1 MVSRSPYQLSTIRW
15 PNVVITFDFG
25 LTSDSCPGVADLQ
38 SAGGPAPTRAPGR
51 FWFSVVGEERPRAIG
66 PRLDIFD
73 AHEDGTWLRHPQPGR
88 RIRGESPHRVAPR
101 RAVRVAL
108 RTRGGR
114 GRHAGH
120 RVLQL
125 RQAVAFVIIAM
136 GVPERNRTAM
146 EGTLERLESAV
157 TS

>member
-38 SAGGPAPTRAPGR
+38 SAGAAAPTRAPGR
-51 FWFSVVGEERPRAIG
+51 FWFSPVGEAPPGAIG

-88 RIRGESPHRVAPR
+88 RIRGESPHRVAP
-101 RAVRVAL
+101 VSYTHL
-108 RTRGGR
+108 
-114 GRHAGH
+114 
-120 RVLQL
+120 
-125 RQAVAFVIIAM
+125 
-136 GVPERNRTAM
+136 
-146 EGTLERLESAV
+146 TLPTIYSV
-157 TS
+157 